1 MPTGRSAKRGR
12 SSSSR
17 IFLPLN
23 PYLIVEAREE
33 PPVHGEHLADVARR
47 RDVPHVAQVDVR
59 VVARHA
65 AEVLHEGVVGLQVVV
80 EPEHPAGVQLGNEL
94 QVVDDALEVLALLR
108 QLRVRVSVK
117 RETYRLNEAQNGEAF
132 RRYVGA
138 HRNFTFC

>member
-12 SSSSR
+12 CSSSR
-17 IFLPLN
+17 IF
-23 PYLIVEAREE
+23 YLIVEAREE

-65 AEVLHEGVVGLQVVV
+65 AEVLHEGVVGFQVVV
-80 EPEHPAGVQLGNEL
+80 EPEHPARVQLGDEL
-94 QVVDDALEVLALLR
+94 QVVDYTLEVLALLR

-117 RETYRLNEAQNGEAF
+117 RETYRLNEAQHGEAF
-132 RRYVGA
+132 
-138 HRNFTFC
+138 